1 MYAYKG
7 FHKNLTCTMGKET
20 YQYEVNKW
28 YEEKE
33 ANCVKNGFHCCEN
46 PLDCLAYYPL
56 NGDNRFFLVEAAGD
70 INEDGEDKISC
81 TRIRLLKELTPVDIA
96 VHAARYMFRHPAREW
111 HHDVCKEYGFAKL
124 TPFVIVRGKN
134 PAAAGTKGSSLVL
147 LKEYAHTRGIQAMN
161 VITVDGEKYKAGTTY
176 NIDGRVVDRE

>member
-7 FHKNLTCTMGKET
+7 FHKNLTCTMGKGT

-46 PLDCLAYYPL
+46 PLDCLTYYPL

-70 INEDGEDKISC
+70 INESGTDKISC
-81 TRIRLLKELTPVDIA
+81 TKIRLLKELTPVDIA
-96 VHAARYMFRHPAREW
+96 VHAARYMFRHPAKESEKKRKENYKKIREEHKTVW
-111 HHDVCKEYGFAKL
+111 HGKCAGKLLADVLEADFLGL
-124 TPFVIVRGKN
+124 
-134 PAAAGTKGSSLVL
+134 
-147 LKEYAHTRGIQAMN
+147 EED
-161 VITVDGEKYKAGTTY
+161 ITNESA
-176 NIDGRVVDRE
+176 